1 MDRRW
6 SIRCRES
13 PFTTSLDDVRLR
25 PPLFLST
32 YSFEIFWHLAIKI
45 LLRKQSEMG
54 IGLHARGGPINEH
67 ARDPLQPQSTG
78 KLPLHAPTPSRGVV
92 VCCLFVVQDQESRTR
107 VGIRRAELGSRHTN
121 TVCGV
126 EAGLGRPLGRLEK
139 QADEACRSCRRR
151 SVPILRSDHWLSAK
165 MSHSGLGNP
174 TRTTES
180 DWPYLGR

>member
-6 SIRCRES
+6 SIRSRES

-107 VGIRRAELGSRHTN
+107 VGIRRAEVDIPTRSAGLRRVLGDPSGGLRSKLMKPVDPVVAALCLYCTATIGSRPKRH
-121 TVCGV
+121 
-126 EAGLGRPLGRLEK
+126 
-139 QADEACRSCRRR
+139 
-151 SVPILRSDHWLSAK
+151 I
-165 MSHSGLGNP
+165 
-174 TRTTES
+174 
-180 DWPYLGR
+180 